1 MMALA
6 LALFSFSLSEILML
20 EAPYTIL
27 GSLLGFEVQNPLVLI
42 LFLLLKFIS
51 GRRKA
56 ISAFLGWFSS
66 FSWLFL
72 LSGVEVFGRYG
83 FFLLGSHEYSSFLVI
98 LASLFLLANKRRIR
112 EWLRPLGPK
121 KLQFITF
128 SLISAFFV
136 LFTFF
141 PLNPKEVCEG
151 GDFVSGKVCSNIYRG
166 KYISFYL
173 CGQNCSVRV
182 TSWWLPHEVKE
193 GDVLWIRG
201 TLNYINGSFQRIS
214 DVRAVEVQ

>member
-27 GSLLGFEVQNPLVLI
+27 GSLLGFEVQNPLVLV

-56 ISAFLGWFSS
+56 ISALLGWFSS

-72 LSGVEVFGRYG
+72 LSGVEVFGKYG
-83 FFLLGSHEYSSFLVI
+83 LFLFGNHEYSSSLVV
-98 LASLFLLANKRRIR
+98 LLSLFLLANKRRMR

-121 KLQFITF
+121 KLQLITF
-128 SLISAFFV
+128 SLISASFV
-136 LFTFF
+136 LFLFF

-151 GDFVSGKVCSNIYRG
+151 GGLVSGKVCSSIYRG
-166 KYISFYL
+166 KYVSFYL

-193 GDVLWIRG
+193 GSELWVRG
-201 TLNYINGSFQRIS
+201 TLNYINGSVQEIS